1 VAQAEQE
8 AIKSVSKTRRG
19 WRRALA
25 GSSVGPMSAPSD
37 GVVMLGEE
45 LGGYA
50 DTLQFK
56 SLFIF

>member
-1 VAQAEQE
+1 
-8 AIKSVSKTRRG
+8 
-19 WRRALA
+19 
-25 GSSVGPMSAPSD
+25 MSAPSD
-37 GVVMLGEE
+37 GVVMPGEE